1 MEGWRFRKSE
11 RSACWNAPSILIG
24 FLSRSRGGVGRAR
37 QRRDAAHRKDSAG
50 NVLGIASRLIPQ
62 QVAVD
67 LQASLPGNL
76 SMEDWMIMR
85 EVMEAVRQAIP
96 DASSQQPGAVL
107 EHVLGALRQAD
118 AKTGDCPE
126 NDRS

>member
-1 MEGWRFRKSE
+1 MEGWRFWKSE
-11 RSACWNAPSILIG
+11 RSSCWNPPSILGG

-37 QRRDAAHRKDSAG
+37 QRRELNTAKTQPATF
-50 NVLGIASRLIPQ
+50 LGIASRLIPQ

-76 SMEDWMIMR
+76 SMEDWATMR

-96 DASSQQPGAVL
+96 DQVILPP
-107 EHVLGALRQAD
+107 RCRKAD
-118 AKTGDCPE
+118 NSDH
-126 NDRS
+126 

>member
-11 RSACWNAPSILIG
+11 RSACWNASSILGG
-24 FLSRSRGGVGRAR
+24 FLSRSRGGVGRER
-37 QRRDAAHRKDSAG
+37 QRCDAAHR
-50 NVLGIASRLIPQ
+50 
-62 QVAVD
+62 
-67 LQASLPGNL
+67 
-76 SMEDWMIMR
+76 EDTTLMR

-118 AKTGDCPE
+118 AKTVNCPDKE
-126 NDRS
+126 R